1 VLLAVSGRP
10 GGFVPTA
17 RGHAW
22 AVTIRT
28 LAAAAVLTFLV
39 PAVAACT
46 SSERRAINE
55 TVARNAVAVAGTKQF
70 RDDHHPLDGL
80 LSCRTRS
87 RTTTKVTVACHGT
100 TTKQEPVSLLGATS
114 DARQVKG
121 HFVGTVAGTEVFATN
136 CLGC

>member
-1 VLLAVSGRP
+1 
-10 GGFVPTA
+10 
-17 RGHAW
+17 
-22 AVTIRT
+22 VTIRT
-28 LAAAAVLTFLV
+28 FAAGAALALLV

-46 SSERRAINE
+46 SSERRAVNE
-55 TVARNAVAVAGTKQF
+55 TLARNAVAVAGAKEF

-87 RTTTKVTVACHGT
+87 RTTTKVTVACTGT
-100 TTKQEPVSLLGATS
+100 TTKREPVSLLGSTS

-121 HFVGTVAGTEVFATN
+121 RFVGAVAGTQVFDTD